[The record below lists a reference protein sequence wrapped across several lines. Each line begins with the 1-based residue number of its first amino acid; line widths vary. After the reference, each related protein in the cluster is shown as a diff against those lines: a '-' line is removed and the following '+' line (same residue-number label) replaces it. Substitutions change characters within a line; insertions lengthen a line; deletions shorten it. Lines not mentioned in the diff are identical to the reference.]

1 METVEKIT
9 PEKSLEMKDACIE
22 RAKNFALEDFA
33 LRMQNYFLPD
43 EVNDEITTPP
53 LQDLKEIIAPKK
65 EAIEPEKD
73 EKEVTIDLLSVD
85 GVKPTT

>member
-1 METVEKIT
+1 METIEKIT

-43 EVNDEITTPP
+43 EVNETLQPP
-53 LQDLKEIIAPKK
+53 EGDSEKIEVSKK
-65 EAIEPEKD
+65 EFPPQEKEEKD
-73 EKEVTIDLLSVD
+73 ITIDLLAVD
-85 GVKPTT
+85 GIKPTS